1 MQLLRGLAVGAI
13 VGGLLY
19 GFLIMWMHAID
30 WLAAISS
37 VALALAIMAVVG
49 TGRDERGIAADA
61 AWRAAAP
68 DLPPVM
74 DRVAIERAQVHLPG
88 PRKPGRP
95 AAADRQT
102 GTGPDDASDVD
113 SAAIG

>member
-1 MQLLRGLAVGAI
+1 MQLLRGLVVGAI
-13 VGGLLY
+13 VGVLLFA
-19 GFLIMWMHAID
+19 FLTMWMHAID

-37 VALALAIMAVVG
+37 MALALAIMAVVG

-74 DRVAIERAQVHLPG
+74 DRIGMERRQAHLPG
-88 PRKPGRP
+88 PPRP
-95 AAADRQT
+95 RPPS
-102 GTGPDDASDVD
+102 GS
-113 SAAIG
+113 